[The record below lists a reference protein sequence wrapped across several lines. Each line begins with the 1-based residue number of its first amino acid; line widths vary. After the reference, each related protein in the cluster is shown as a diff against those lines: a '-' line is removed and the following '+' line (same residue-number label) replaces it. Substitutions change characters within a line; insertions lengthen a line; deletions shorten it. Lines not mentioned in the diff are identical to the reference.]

1 MLKRILAAVFMTTA
15 ILAGV
20 LLPMTLGADGIVF
33 GQDAAAIAEAAGEH
47 DHHADGDGDHSHF
60 GGQRLMVVM
69 RIAEVVA
76 AAAAGGF
83 LFFRYVLY
91 RKEKLPIPGAFTPE
105 AERYLMFVV
114 AMIWLMTGWARIGM
128 LMDQFDG
135 IPFGTI
141 VASTTIGKM
150 AVIRLGGALLLALL
164 TFAPEREKLWA
175 NPLKGV
181 TVIGLIVTFPLTGHA
196 YAVASGA
203 AAAVSSHAL
212 HIAFASVWAG
222 GLAGLWAVSFGIDR
236 ADQLNR
242 LAVTFSRWALV
253 SIVIIIGSGVWLAI
267 VHLSSWRELWM
278 SEYGI
283 IVLTKSVLM
292 LLIVFIGILHRSKL
306 MGLLDRG
313 QERSFLTA
321 VRMEIVAAVALF
333 LLAGWLSSTSPAPV
347 EASALGDKPFYWH
360 EMGEEAHMTLRMNEG
375 AAPGEQ
381 LVRLYV
387 WLPEGQG
394 APKSI
399 AVGYRSGDDDTTA
412 EVNIP
417 MEPMPEG
424 QEKTFD
430 FPGFTKYSYS
440 AEGGYLPPEASG
452 EVIVKLTDANGKAF
466 HYKRQF
472 P

>member
-1 MLKRILAAVFMTTA
+1 MLAAAIMTA
-15 ILAGV
+15 AVIAGV
-20 LLPMTLGADGIVF
+20 LAPMALGADGIVI
-33 GQDAAAIAEAAGEH
+33 GQDATSIAEAAGEH
-47 DHHADGDGDHSHF
+47 DHHADADGDHSHF
-60 GGQRLMVVM
+60 GGQRLMVIM
-69 RIAEVVA
+69 RIAEVIA

-91 RKEKLPIPGAFTPE
+91 RKEKLPIPSAFTPD

-141 VASTTIGKM
+141 AASTMIGKV

-164 TFAPEREKLWA
+164 AFAPESEKLWA
-175 NPLKGV
+175 NPLKGM
-181 TVIGLIVTFPLTGHA
+181 TAIGLIVTFPLTGHA
-196 YAVASGA
+196 YAVASGVG
-203 AAAVSSHAL
+203 AAVASHAL
-212 HIAFASVWAG
+212 HIAFASIWAG
-222 GLAGLWAVSFGIDR
+222 GLAGLWAVSFGGDR
-236 ADQLNR
+236 TDQLNR
-242 LAVTFSRWALV
+242 LAATFSRWALP
-253 SIVIIIGSGVWLAI
+253 SIVILIGSGVWLSI

-283 IVLTKSVLM
+283 IVLAKSVLM
-292 LLIVFIGILHRSKL
+292 LLIVCIGILHRSKL
-306 MGLLDRG
+306 MRLLERG
-313 QERSFLTA
+313 EKRSFTTA
-321 VRMEIVAAVALF
+321 VRIEIVAAVVLF

-347 EASALGDKPFYWH
+347 EESALADNPFYWH

-375 AAPGEQ
+375 AHTGEQ

-394 APKSI
+394 APKSV
-399 AVGYRSGDDDTTA
+399 AVGYLDGGGDAAA

-424 QEKTFD
+424 EEKTFD
-430 FPGFTKYSYS
+430 FPGFTKYSYR
-440 AEGGYLPPEASG
+440 AEGAYLPAEATG
-452 EVIVKLTDANGKAF
+452 EVMVELTDANGKAF
-466 HYKRQF
+466 HYTRQF